1 MRDEV
6 SFVVRWLYFF
16 FLSISRALTFE
27 YFMAITQQE
36 PINTNIE
43 HLNQSE
49 RTRLPTVTF
58 LNLKYIVKGYKKS
71 IEFPI

>member
-1 MRDEV
+1 
-6 SFVVRWLYFF
+6 
-16 FLSISRALTFE
+16 
-27 YFMAITQQE
+27 MAITQQE

-58 LNLKYIVKGYKKS
+58 SNLKYIVKGYTIS
-71 IEFPI
+71 IAFPI